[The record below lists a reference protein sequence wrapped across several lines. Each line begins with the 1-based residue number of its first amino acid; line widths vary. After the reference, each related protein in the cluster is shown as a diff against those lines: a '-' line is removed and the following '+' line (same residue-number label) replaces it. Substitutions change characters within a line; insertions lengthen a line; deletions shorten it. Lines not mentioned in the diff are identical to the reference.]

1 VRTPARPHSLRA
13 RLVATV
19 LVLLAV
25 TLSVIGV
32 ATTLALRQFLYGRL
46 DREVVEAN
54 SRFVA
59 AQTGQFPPPPGGFRN
74 GVPDFLGPVQGPRT
88 LGATIRGGV
97 VQRAEVSSRGG
108 GSSAV
113 PDEDDAALLAVPVGE
128 GPTSVDLSIGD
139 YRMVATQSGDTIY
152 VIGQPAGGA
161 QDVIGRL
168 VVVEVIAIGFALLGG
183 GFAGA
188 VLVRRELRPLER
200 VADTAAKVSALPLD
214 RGEVELAERVRDV
227 DPRTEVGQVALALN
241 QMLDNVGGALEA
253 RQDSEMRLRQFIA
266 DASHE
271 LRTPLAA
278 IRGYAE
284 LTRRAPLA
292 PETEYSIARISSQT
306 ERMTALV
313 EDLLLLARLD
323 AGRPLERGAV
333 DLTRLVLDGVN
344 DAYAAGM
351 DHRWQLDLPDEPVVI
366 TGDTS
371 RLTQVLTNLL
381 ANARTHTPAGT
392 TVTVGLGS
400 GDGGARLTVV
410 DDGPGIAP
418 DLLPHVFERFARG
431 SASRSR
437 HDGSTGLGLAI
448 VDAVVAAHG
457 GTVAVHSRPGR
468 TEFAVWLPVEGA
480 AVARPVTTRNA
491 DRTQA
496 RNTADADMERTPR
509 SLR

>member
-1 VRTPARPHSLRA
+1 MRSPTRPHSLRA

-25 TLSVIGV
+25 VLSVIGV
-32 ATTLALRQFLYGRL
+32 ATTLALSQFVYGRL
-46 DREVVEAN
+46 DREVAEAN
-54 SRFVA
+54 ERFVA
-59 AQTGQFPPPPGGFRN
+59 ARTGRFTPPGGFPAGLPR
-74 GVPDFLGPVQGPRT
+74 DFLGPAQGPRT
-88 LGATIRGGV
+88 VGATIRDGV

-108 GSSAV
+108 GSAAV
-113 PDEDDAALLAVPVGE
+113 PEEDEAALLAVPADGRPE
-128 GPTSVDLSIGD
+128 SVDLSIGD
-139 YRMVATQSGDTIY
+139 YRMVATQVGDTVY
-152 VIGQPAGGA
+152 LIGQPAGGA

-168 VVVEVIAIGFALLGG
+168 VVVEVIAIGIALLGG
-183 GFAGA
+183 GIAGA

-214 RGEVELAERVRDV
+214 RGEVELAERVHDV

-278 IRGYAE
+278 IRGYTE

-323 AGRPLERGAV
+323 AGRPLERGTV

-344 DAYAAGM
+344 DAYATGM
-351 DHRWQLDLPDEPVVI
+351 DHRWQLDLPDEPVVVP
-366 TGDTS
+366 GDAS

-392 TVTVGLGS
+392 TVTVGLVP
-400 GDGGARLTVV
+400 GDDGVRLTVV
-410 DDGPGIAP
+410 DDGPGIAD
-418 DLLPHVFERFARG
+418 DLVPHVFERFARG
-431 SASRSR
+431 SVGRSR
-437 HDGSTGLGLAI
+437 ETGSTGLGLAI

-457 GTVAVHSRPGR
+457 GTVTVRSRPGR
-468 TEFAVWLPVEGA
+468 TEFAVWLPEGDVSPGDPARERDVRTRRPA
-480 AVARPVTTRNA
+480 AT
-491 DRTQA
+491 
-496 RNTADADMERTPR
+496 
-509 SLR
+509 